1 MPDARIRRRV
11 VVSGRVQG
19 VAFRHATRER
29 ATAGGVD
36 GWIRNRRD
44 GTVEAVLEG
53 PQDAVERVL
62 GFCRTGPP
70 ASRVE
75 RVEVEE
81 EEPEGLRGFTVH

>member
-19 VAFRHATRER
+19 VAFRDATRER

-62 GFCRTGPP
+62 GFCRTGTP

-81 EEPEGLRGFTVH
+81 EEPEGLRGFTVR